1 MTPSP
6 YAVAFLDCDYNRYSI
21 AALTGAIEQDERLQD
36 AVIYFPKFRHGKQA
50 PPRKYR
56 VLYEEFIQ
64 FARRHE
70 RLAVACS
77 FTTANFADM
86 RRVVTGLREIFSQS
100 GLSNALFIAGGPH
113 ASGAPEGTL
122 RAGFDVAVIGEGEIT
137 FPDLLVRY
145 FQGRSF
151 ADIPGLGMLEADGAY
166 RYSGRP
172 ALVDLGAFPPFAMRH
187 RRFSPIEISRGC
199 PNGCR
204 YCQTPFFMGSV
215 MRHRSLDCILDYT
228 ERAKRINLKV
238 LRFISPNSFAYGSA
252 DGHSVNLPALE
263 TLLRSVSEIY
273 GKPNVFVGSFPSE
286 VRPEHVS
293 PETLGLIRRFCANE
307 NLVIGAQTGSERLL
321 ERIHRGHGVADIMRA
336 VELTTSAGF
345 VAHVDFMFGLPGET
359 EQDRQETLALMTQLV
374 AMGAKIHGHAFMP
387 LVGTPF
393 AAEAPGAVDP
403 ATRLFMDDMQG
414 KHQAHGR
421 WRQQERLAKTTAEL
435 LADFTASK
443 EW

>member
-1 MTPSP
+1 MTQLP
-6 YAVAFLDCDYNRYSI
+6 YAVAFLDCGYNRYSI
-21 AALTGAIEQDERLQD
+21 AALTGAVEVDERLQD
-36 AVIYFPKFRHGKQA
+36 AALYFPKIRHGKQA

-56 VLYEEFIQ
+56 VLYEEVVALAQ
-64 FARRHE
+64 QHE
-70 RLAVACS
+70 KLVVACS
-77 FTTANFADM
+77 FTTANFVDM
-86 RRVVTGLREIFSQS
+86 RRIVAGLRDVFGQAGI
-100 GLSNALFIAGGPH
+100 SNALFVAGGPH
-113 ASGAPEGTL
+113 ASGDPEGTL
-122 RAGFDVAVIGEGEIT
+122 RAGFDAVVVGEGEIT

-145 FQGRSF
+145 FHGQSF
-151 ADIPGLGMLEADGAY
+151 ADMPGLGLIESGGAY
-166 RYSGRP
+166 RFTGRP

-204 YCQTPFFMGSV
+204 YCQTPFFMGGV

-252 DGHSVNLPALE
+252 DGHSVNLLALE

-307 NLVIGAQTGSERLL
+307 NLVIGAQSGSEHVL
-321 ERIHRGHGVADIMRA
+321 ERIHRGHSVAEIINA
-336 VELTTSAGF
+336 AELTIAAGF

-359 EQDRQETLALMTQLV
+359 EQDRKETLNLMTRLV

-393 AAEAPGAVDP
+393 AAEAPGEVDSE
-403 ATRLFMDDMQG
+403 TRLFMDNMQG

-435 LADFTASK
+435 LASDSR
-443 EW
+443 

>member
-1 MTPSP
+1 MTQFP
-6 YAVAFLDCDYNRYSI
+6 YAVAFLDCGYNRYSI
-21 AALTGAIEQDERLQD
+21 AALTGAVEVDERLSD
-36 AVIYFPKFRHGKQA
+36 AAIYFPKIRHGKQA

-56 VLYEEFIQ
+56 VLYEEIVELAQ
-64 FARRHE
+64 RHE
-70 RLAVACS
+70 KLALACS
-77 FTTANFADM
+77 FTTANFVDM
-86 RRVVTGLREIFSQS
+86 RRIVSGLRDVFGQS
-100 GLSNALFIAGGPH
+100 GISNVLFVAGGPH
-113 ASGAPEGTL
+113 ASGDPEGTL
-122 RAGFDVAVIGEGEIT
+122 RAGFDAVVIGEGEIT
-137 FPDLLVRY
+137 FPDLLLRY
-145 FQGRSF
+145 FHGTSF
-151 ADIPGLGMLEADGAY
+151 ADVPGLGVLDADGAY
-166 RYSGRP
+166 RYSGWP

-204 YCQTPFFMGSV
+204 YCQTPFFMGGC

-238 LRFISPNSFAYGSA
+238 LRFISPNSFAYGSI

-293 PETLGLIRRFCANE
+293 PETLGLIRRFCAND
-307 NLVIGAQTGSERLL
+307 NLVIGAQSGSERIL
-321 ERIHRGHGVADIMRA
+321 ERIHRGHGVAEIVRA
-336 VELTTSAGF
+336 AELTIAAGF

-359 EQDRQETLALMTQLV
+359 EQDRQETLNLMTRLV

-403 ATRLFMDDMQG
+403 ETRLFMDNMQG

-435 LADFTASK
+435 LANSQS
-443 EW
+443 